1 MLGKVNFL
9 FLFNVFTFITS
20 IYAFK
25 ELEEYTEL
33 KKILDEFNSL
43 TSPPAT
49 LFSVYLNSTEN
60 DIDSRYKFITDLQ
73 LNMEKIRNFGAFPYN
88 PKGKV
93 DQNEY
98 KALEKRANENRQII
112 SGHFSAID
120 NFLKYVVDILSRY
133 QYMTEDDKKAQ
144 SETVIKYVLGL
155 TVLPEESLPTRL
167 PVLSGGDCMNWTD
180 SELQLLVFQFE
191 NNDPSNIVDFE
202 EYSKI
207 NLAQCLNYIG
217 AGYSMLVSAKQ
228 ANGDA
233 DATEFFER
241 YTIGVSELISNHEAS
256 IQKKS
261 FQSARKAAML
271 DEMYETD
278 EGFVISKVIS
288 YIYIFVQLLI
298 LLLY

>member
-1 MLGKVNFL
+1 NFL
-9 FLFNVFTFITS
+9 FLFSVFTFITS

-33 KKILDEFNSL
+33 KKTLDEFNSL

-60 DIDSRYKFITDLQ
+60 DIDSRYKFINDLQ

-98 KALEKRANENRQII
+98 KALEKRVNENRQTI
-112 SGHFSAID
+112 SNHFGAID
-120 NFLKYVVDILSRY
+120 NSLKYVVDILSRY

-144 SETVIKYVLGL
+144 SETVIKHILGL

-167 PVLSGGDCMNWTD
+167 PILSGADCMNWID

-207 NLAQCLNYIG
+207 NLSQCLNYIG
-217 AGYSMLVSAKQ
+217 TGYSMLISAKQ

-241 YTIGVSELISNHEAS
+241 YNIGVSELISNHEAS

-261 FQSARKAAML
+261 FQSARKAAIL
-271 DEMYETD
+271 DEEA
-278 EGFVISKVIS
+278 EAFALSKVIS
-288 YIYIFVQLLI
+288 FIFIIAQLMI
-298 LLLY
+298 MLLF